1 VGTNKCP
8 TFSSG
13 FLWRL
18 LHDIN
23 SISINFL
30 TVKLSSY
37 IVADCNEWIPLFVIL
52 IVFLWRKIFMI
63 LPFISSRRNCQN
75 GAYKWPL
82 GETKTDTS
90 HEVVFFSLERVKIF
104 FLHYALIYAFRKWDE
119 LGNLRRIKKW
129 RLEEADH
136 SSCKLKSIIMAF

>member
-18 LHDIN
+18 LRDIN
-23 SISINFL
+23 SISFNFL
-30 TVKLSSY
+30 TVELSSH

-52 IVFLWRKIFMI
+52 ILFLWRKIVMI
-63 LPFISSRRNCQN
+63 LPFISSWRNSQN
-75 GAYKWPL
+75 GAYKWPV

-90 HEVVFFSLERVKIF
+90 HEVFFFFFFFLFERVKIF

-119 LGNLRRIKKW
+119 LGNLRNDDRK
-129 RLEEADH
+129 RL
-136 SSCKLKSIIMAF
+136 IIPLTS